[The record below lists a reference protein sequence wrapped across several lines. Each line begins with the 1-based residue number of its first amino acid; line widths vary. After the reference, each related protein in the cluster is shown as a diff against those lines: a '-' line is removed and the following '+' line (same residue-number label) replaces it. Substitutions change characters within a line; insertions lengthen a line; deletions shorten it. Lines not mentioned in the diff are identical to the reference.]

1 MTPMP
6 PLYWDVVTRL
16 RRLYAQAMD
25 PVCRRFGL
33 TANEMGVL
41 LFLANNPQYTRAA
54 DIVNVRGIAKSHVS
68 AAVSALEKRGWLAQE
83 PDAGDRRSMKLTLLP
98 DSREAV
104 AAGQDLQRRFG
115 SAVFDGFPREEQE
128 KAQLFLKKINENLD
142 KIAKEQPFRE

>member
-1 MTPMP
+1 MTSIH
-6 PLYWDVVTRL
+6 WDTVTRL

-68 AAVSALEKRGWLAQE
+68 AAVSARG
-83 PDAGDRRSMKLTLLP
+83 
-98 DSREAV
+98 
-104 AAGQDLQRRFG
+104 AAGREG
-115 SAVFDGFPREEQE
+115 ASFPPPMES
-128 KAQLFLKKINENLD
+128 FSV
-142 KIAKEQPFRE
+142 QPSSVHSRPVSPLARITRASCSMVSTFIQISPH

>member
-1 MTPMP
+1 MTSIH
-6 PLYWDVVTRL
+6 WDTVTRL

-25 PVCRRFGL
+25 PVCRRFDL

-54 DIVNVRGIAKSHVS
+54 DIVSVRGIAKSHVS

-83 PDAGDRRSMKLTLLP
+83 PDAGDRRSMKLTLPP

-115 SAVFDGFPREEQE
+115 SAVFEGFPRDEQE

-142 KIAKEQPFRE
+142 KIAKEQPFHG

>member
-1 MTPMP
+1 MTPI
-6 PLYWDVVTRL
+6 YWDTVTRL

-25 PVCRRFGL
+25 SVCRRFGL

-41 LFLANNPQYTRAA
+41 LFPQYTRAA

-115 SAVFDGFPREEQE
+115 SAVFEGFPRDEQE
-128 KAQLFLKKINENLD
+128 KAQLLLKKINENLD
-142 KIAKEQPFRE
+142 KIAKEQPFHG

>member
-1 MTPMP
+1 MTPIH
-6 PLYWDVVTRL
+6 WDTVTRL

-25 PVCRRFGL
+25 PVCRQFGL

-83 PDAGDRRSMKLTLLP
+83 PDVGDRRSMKLTLLP

-115 SAVFDGFPREEQE
+115 SAVFEGFPRDEQE
-128 KAQLFLKKINENLD
+128 KAQLLLKKINENLD
-142 KIAKEQPFRE
+142 KIAKEQPFHA